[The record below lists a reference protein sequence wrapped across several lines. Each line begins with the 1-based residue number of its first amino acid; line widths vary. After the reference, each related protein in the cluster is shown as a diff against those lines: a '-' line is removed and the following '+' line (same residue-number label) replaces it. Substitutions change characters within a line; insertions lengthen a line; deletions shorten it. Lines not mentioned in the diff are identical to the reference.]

1 MLTTIL
7 AKPIPAI
14 IAVIPAINAE
24 NKFTTVTVG
33 GAVFFAN
40 HHSAVRTSYR
50 AVWANTY
57 VFIIYFAH
65 SPITFRAQRCIAA
78 CRRLKMF

>member
-1 MLTTIL
+1 VLATIL

-14 IAVIPAINAE
+14 IAIMATINAE

-33 GAVFFAN
+33 GAVFFTN
-40 HHSAVRTSYR
+40 HHSAVRTR
-50 AVWANTY
+50 HRTVWANTY

-65 SPITFRAQRCIAA
+65 SPITFRA
-78 CRRLKMF
+78 